1 MKSLNNKEN
10 CRIDKE
16 KVLLYTHSKAKT
28 ENSKET
34 SYAQRTR
41 VGEKRVIS
49 FFEETLPSFSME
61 KKSTLER
68 TSPLRNH
75 EWRNHFLYKGGTAD

>member
-1 MKSLNNKEN
+1 M
-10 CRIDKE
+10 
-16 KVLLYTHSKAKT
+16 YTHSKAKT

-49 FFEETLPSFSME
+49 FFEETLSSFSME
-61 KKSTLER
+61 KKYIETDFPVTES
-68 TSPLRNH
+68 
-75 EWRNHFLYKGGTAD
+75 

>member
-1 MKSLNNKEN
+1 M
-10 CRIDKE
+10 
-16 KVLLYTHSKAKT
+16 YTHSKAKT

-34 SYAQRTR
+34 FYAQRTR

-61 KKSTLER
+61 KRVHWNGLPRYGIMSGEITFSIKVAPR
-68 TSPLRNH
+68 INFRP
-75 EWRNHFLYKGGTAD
+75 F